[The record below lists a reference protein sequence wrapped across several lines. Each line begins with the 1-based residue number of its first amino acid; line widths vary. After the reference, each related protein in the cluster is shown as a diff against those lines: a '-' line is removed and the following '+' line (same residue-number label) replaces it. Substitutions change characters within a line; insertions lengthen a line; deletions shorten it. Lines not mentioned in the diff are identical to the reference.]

1 MIVYLDT
8 SALVKLYIAEEGTH
22 LVKKT
27 VNDSLIVATSKIAYA
42 EARAAFTRAFRE
54 KIIKKQVYNEIIA
67 VLKQDWKS
75 YFRLEITDE
84 LIEVAG
90 ELTQTHSLRGFDAI
104 HLSSAITLSHML
116 KQKITTICFDVR
128 LWNALKTYDFFEV
141 LPENCPKKSQ

>member
-22 LVKKT
+22 LVQKA
-27 VNDSLIVATSKIAYA
+27 VNDSSLVATSKVAYA

-54 KIIKKQVYNEIIA
+54 NIIKNQVYYEIIA
-67 VLKQDWKS
+67 VLKQDWNS
-75 YFRLEITDE
+75 YFKLEITDE
-84 LIEVAG
+84 LIELAG
-90 ELTQTHSLRGFDAI
+90 ELTQTHSIRGFYAI

-128 LWNALKTYDFFEV
+128 LWNALKTYDFFDV
-141 LPENCPKKSQ
+141 LPENCHKK